1 MQMNKKKNAF
11 QKEFRPIMIKEDRQ
25 HQPLYLKVYLM
36 YLFLSL
42 NRTAINQRLSA
53 NGRLHFIPGAKL

>member
-25 HQPLYLKVYLM
+25 HN
-36 YLFLSL
+36 LF
-42 NRTAINQRLSA
+42 I
-53 NGRLHFIPGAKL
+53 